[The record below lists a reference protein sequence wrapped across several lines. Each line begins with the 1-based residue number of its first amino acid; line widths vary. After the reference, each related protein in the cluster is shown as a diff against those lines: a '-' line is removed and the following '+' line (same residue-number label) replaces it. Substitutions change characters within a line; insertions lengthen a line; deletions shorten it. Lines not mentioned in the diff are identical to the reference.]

1 MRRILSAHRNGCD
14 VRGRVDAQGEEPP
27 SRRLETERGPFE
39 SADEAEERWGP
50 ERLSDTL
57 RNSSLTGAPAR
68 AAAALPGDVS
78 LSGRTREA

>member
-1 MRRILSAHRNGCD
+1 MYAGVSARR
-14 VRGRVDAQGEEPP
+14 VRRPP
-27 SRRLETERGPFE
+27 PRQLETERGPFE
-39 SADEAEERWGP
+39 SADEAEERWAR

-57 RNSSLTGAPAR
+57 RSSSPTGAPTR